1 MPKSR
6 PRAIKTVI
14 RCSNAM
20 VIVFDEQGEQIP
32 EYQGEYQKVRESIL
46 RDAPDDAVFG
56 RFPDCEIE
64 LEIVPRQ
71 EW

>member
-1 MPKSR
+1 MRKSR
-6 PRAIKTVI
+6 SRAIKTVI

-20 VIVFDEQGEQIP
+20 VIVFDEQGEQIS
-32 EYQGEYQKVRESIL
+32 EYQGQYQKVRESIL
-46 RDAPDDAVFG
+46 RDAPNDAVFG
-56 RFPDCEIE
+56 RFPGGEIE

>member
-1 MPKSR
+1 MKKNR

-20 VIVFDEQGEQIP
+20 VIVFDKRGEQIP
-32 EYQGEYQKVRESIL
+32 KYQGQYQKVRESIL
-46 RDAPDDAVFG
+46 RDAPNDAVFG
-56 RFPDCEIE
+56 RFPGYEIE

>member
-1 MPKSR
+1 MKKSR
-6 PRAIKTVI
+6 QRAIKTVI

-20 VIVFDEQGEQIP
+20 VIVFDKKGEQIP
-32 EYQGEYQKVRESIL
+32 EYQGQYQKVRESIL
-46 RDAPDDAVFG
+46 RDAPNDAVFG

-64 LEIVPRQ
+64 LEIIPRQ

>member
-1 MPKSR
+1 MKKSR
-6 PRAIKTVI
+6 QRAIKTVI

-20 VIVFDEQGEQIP
+20 VIVFDKKGEQIP
-32 EYQGEYQKVRESIL
+32 EYEGYYQEVRESIL
-46 RDAPDDAVFG
+46 RNAPNDAVFG
-56 RFPDCEIE
+56 RFPDYEIE